1 MTPEATDLVRQCP
14 RPESN
19 QRTRF
24 RKPLL
29 YPLSYGGD
37 APLCPTGIPEN
48 ARLEELDLV
57 AERLAGNIY
66 VDLRS
71 LEVGVAA
78 ATSTTTSELEADPA
92 RSAKRA
98 RVGVPA
104 YRLL

>member
-1 MTPEATDLVRQCP
+1 V
-14 RPESN
+14 
-19 QRTRF
+19 
-24 RKPLL
+24 
-29 YPLSYGGD
+29 
-37 APLCPTGIPEN
+37 PEN

-57 AERLAGNIY
+57 AERLAGSID

-98 RVGVPA
+98 CVGGRA